1 MVRRRPPIKRVKMRT
16 SVDTSTASWYARG
29 LDAERQSDS
38 SRRETTGTE
47 SAGTEGASTEAAPAP
62 GISLEDVTSPRAQA
76 NLARLAERLGIDPA
90 ALLAKV
96 ASGEDVRSLLSGP
109 RDAGYGAPLAPPA
122 TGGIAIDQY
131 V

>member
-1 MVRRRPPIKRVKMRT
+1 MRT

-29 LDAERQSDS
+29 LEAERQPDS
-38 SRRETTGTE
+38 SRRE
-47 SAGTEGASTEAAPAP
+47 SAGPEDTSTEAAPAP
-62 GISLEDVTSPRAQA
+62 GISLEDVTSPRAQT

-109 RDAGYGAPLAPPA
+109 REAGYGAPLAPPA